1 MRYRLAHLSK
11 KKSVLVVLVTA
22 VALALVGTTVGYA
35 ALNKEVTLSLDGQ
48 TRTVD
53 SMGATVGDVLDSQ
66 DIEVGEHDRVVP
78 GLDEKVED
86 GTRIAVQFG
95 RPFKVEVDGK
105 ARTYWVTSTDVDSAL
120 SEIGKPL
127 RRRRPVG
134 QPWRGHR
141 PWGYEPHGGDAQDPH
156 DQGRQGQAP
165 PKEVAGL
172 TVRDVLEKLNVDYDK
187 DDVVKPGLNARV
199 GEGDKITVTLVR
211 VATKRVDGETIDFDT
226 VERPDDSMAKG
237 ETTTIREGVAGKR
250 DVVYKLVYRNGKLA
264 ATKVVTADVLRK
276 PVDAIVRVG
285 TKETATANF
294 AGGNTVWD
302 RLAQCESG
310 GNWAIN
316 TGNGYY
322 GGLQF
327 NVGTWQSY
335 GGTGLPSENSRET
348 QIAIATKVRNASG
361 GYGAWPGC
369 AASLGLPTLIRRPV
383 AD

>member
-1 MRYRLAHLSK
+1 VRYRLAHLSK

-66 DIEVGEHDRVVP
+66 GIEVGEHDRVAP
-78 GLDEKVED
+78 GLDEKIED

-95 RPFKVEVDGK
+95 RPFKVAVDGK

-120 SEIGKPL
+120 SEIGKRFVGADLSVSRGADIDRGGMSLTVVTPKTLTIKVGKDKRL
-127 RRRRPVG
+127 R
-134 QPWRGHR
+134 
-141 PWGYEPHGGDAQDPH
+141 
-156 DQGRQGQAP
+156 
-165 PKEVAGL
+165 KEVAGL
-172 TVRDVLEKLNVDYDK
+172 TVRDVLEKLDVDYDK

-237 ETTTIREGVAGKR
+237 ETTTVREGVEGKR
-250 DVVYKLVYRNGKLA
+250 DVVYKLIYRNGKLA
-264 ATKVVTADVLRK
+264 ATKVISADVLRK

-310 GNWAIN
+310 GNWATN

-327 NVGTWQSY
+327 SLGTWQAY
-335 GGTGLPSENSRET
+335 GGSGLPSNNSRET

-369 AASLGLPTLIRRPV
+369 AASLGLPT
-383 AD
+383 